1 MFHQIIRLK
10 NIINYWIPPLQW
22 RTSLNFSLN
31 FTTLNRKFSIS
42 KNNLIIAKL
51 EKVLQYLVK
60 FLIFEL
66 IMSFCNIIIIQQYYK
81 HHFFV
86 D

>member
-10 NIINYWIPPLQW
+10 NIINYWIPPLQC
-22 RTSLNFSLN
+22 RTSLNFSLK
-31 FTTLNRKFSIS
+31 FTISNRKFNIS
-42 KNNLIIAKL
+42 KNKLIIAKL

-66 IMSFCNIIIIQQYYK
+66 IMSFCNIIIIQQY
-81 HHFFV
+81 
-86 D
+86 